1 MSSGEP
7 PFQAAISDLYCEHHG
22 WLFGWLRRKLGCAHN
37 AADLAQDTFARILN
51 ARESVATLRE
61 PRAFLSTTARRLII
75 DQVRRKHIENAYL
88 QELALTAEALEGF
101 QSPEHILSTLEA
113 LEHIAFML
121 DGLHDNVRQAFVLYY
136 LDGLTQS
143 EIARQ
148 LGLSDRTV
156 RKYLIQ
162 ALLHCSHS
170 LDT

>member
-1 MSSGEP
+1 MSTGEP
-7 PFQAAISDLYCEHHG
+7 AFQAAISNLYSEHHG
-22 WLFGWLRRKLGCAHN
+22 WLFGWLRRKLGCAQN
-37 AADLAQDTFARILN
+37 AEDRAQDTFTRILN

-75 DQVRRKHIENAYL
+75 DQVRRKQIENAYL
-88 QELALTAEALEGF
+88 QELALTAQALEGF
-101 QSPEHILSTLEA
+101 QSPEQILTTLEA
-113 LEHIAFML
+113 LEHIAFILEGMQ
-121 DGLHDNVRQAFVLYY
+121 DKVRQAFVLYY
-136 LDGLTQS
+136 LDGLKQS

-148 LGLSDRTV
+148 LALSDRTV

>member
-7 PFQAAISDLYCEHHG
+7 AFQSAISALYSEHHS

-75 DQVRRKHIENAYL
+75 DQSRRKKIENAYL
-88 QELALTAEALEGF
+88 QELALTAQALEGF
-101 QSPEHILSTLEA
+101 QSPEQIFTTLEA
-113 LEHIAFML
+113 LEQIAFILEGM
-121 DGLHDNVRQAFVLYY
+121 HEKARQAFVLYY
-136 LDGLTQS
+136 LDGMTQC

>member
-22 WLFGWLRRKLGCAHN
+22 WLLGWLRRKLGCAQN
-37 AADLAQDTFARILN
+37 AADVAQDTFARILN
-51 ARESVATLRE
+51 ARESVASLRE

-75 DQVRRKHIENAYL
+75 DQARRKKIENAYL
-88 QELALTAEALEGF
+88 SQLALTAEALEGH
-101 QSPEHILSTLEA
+101 QSAEDIIATLEA
-113 LEHIAFML
+113 LEQIAFIL
-121 DGLHDNVRQAFVLYY
+121 EGLPEKTRQAFVLYY
-136 LDGLTQS
+136 LDGLNQAD
-143 EIARQ
+143 IGRH

-170 LDT
+170 MNT

>member
-1 MSSGEP
+1 MASGEP
-7 PFQAAISDLYCEHHG
+7 SYQSAITELYCEHHG

-88 QELALTAEALEGF
+88 QELALTAQALEGF
-101 QSPEHILSTLEA
+101 QSPEQILTTLEA
-113 LEHIAFML
+113 LEHIAFILEGMQ
-121 DGLHDNVRQAFVLYY
+121 DKVRQAFVLYY
-136 LDGLTQS
+136 LDGLKQS

-148 LGLSDRTV
+148 LALSDRTV

>member
-7 PFQAAISDLYCEHHG
+7 AFQSAISALYSEHHS

-75 DQVRRKHIENAYL
+75 DQSRRKKIENAYL
-88 QELALTAEALEGF
+88 QELALTAQALEGF
-101 QSPEHILSTLEA
+101 QSPEQILATLEA
-113 LEHIAFML
+113 LEQIAFILEGM
-121 DGLHDNVRQAFVLYY
+121 HEKARQAFVLYY
-136 LDGLTQS
+136 LDGLTQC

-148 LGLSDRTV
+148 LSLSDRTV

>member
-22 WLFGWLRRKLGCAHN
+22 WLLGWLRRKLGCAQN

-75 DQVRRKHIENAYL
+75 DQARRKHIENAYL

-101 QSPEHILSTLEA
+101 QSPEQILCTLEA

-121 DGLHDNVRQAFVLYY
+121 EGMHDNVRQSFVLYY

-143 EIARQ
+143 QIARQ

>member
-22 WLFGWLRRKLGCAHN
+22 WLLGWLRRKLGCAHN

-51 ARESVATLRE
+51 ARESVASLRE

-121 DGLHDNVRQAFVLYY
+121 EGLQDNVRQAFVLYY

>member
-1 MSSGEP
+1 MASGEP
-7 PFQAAISDLYCEHHG
+7 SYQSAITDLYCEHHG
-22 WLFGWLRRKLGCAHN
+22 WLFSWLRRKLGCAHN

-75 DQVRRKHIENAYL
+75 DQVRRKQIENAYL
-88 QELALTAEALEGF
+88 QELALTAEVLEGF
-101 QSPEHILSTLEA
+101 QSPEQILTTLEA
-113 LEHIAFML
+113 LEQIAFILEGMQEKA
-121 DGLHDNVRQAFVLYY
+121 RQAFVLYY
-136 LDGLTQS
+136 LDGLTQC

>member
-7 PFQAAISDLYCEHHG
+7 PYQAAITELYCEHHG
-22 WLFGWLRRKLGCAHN
+22 WLFGWLRRKLGCAQN
-37 AADLAQDTFARILN
+37 AADLAQDTFTRILN

-75 DQVRRKHIENAYL
+75 DQVRRKQIENAYL

-101 QSPEHILSTLEA
+101 QSPEQILTTLEA
-113 LEHIAFML
+113 LEQIAFILEGMQ
-121 DGLHDNVRQAFVLYY
+121 DKARQAFVLYY

-143 EIARQ
+143 EIAPQ
-148 LGLSDRTV
+148 LELSDRTV

>member
-7 PFQAAISDLYCEHHG
+7 PFQAAISNLYCEHHG

-51 ARESVATLRE
+51 ARESVASLRE

-121 DGLHDNVRQAFVLYY
+121 EGLQDNVRQAFVLYY

>member
-7 PFQAAISDLYCEHHG
+7 AFQSAISALYSEHHS

-75 DQVRRKHIENAYL
+75 DQSRRKKIENAYL
-88 QELALTAEALEGF
+88 QELALTTQALEGF
-101 QSPEHILSTLEA
+101 QSPEQILTTLEA
-113 LEHIAFML
+113 LEQIAFILEGM
-121 DGLHDNVRQAFVLYY
+121 HEKARQAFVLYY
-136 LDGLTQS
+136 LDGMTQC

>member
-7 PFQAAISDLYCEHHG
+7 AFQTAISDLYCEHHG
-22 WLFGWLRRKLGCAHN
+22 WLFGWLRRKLGCAQN
-37 AADLAQDTFARILN
+37 AADLTQDTFTRILN
-51 ARESVATLRE
+51 ARETVSTLRE

-75 DQVRRKHIENAYL
+75 DQARRKQIENAYL

-101 QSPEHILSTLEA
+101 QSPEQILTTLEA
-113 LEHIAFML
+113 LEQIAFILEGM
-121 DGLHDNVRQAFVLYY
+121 HDKVRQAFVLYY
-136 LDGLTQS
+136 LDGLTQT

-148 LGLSDRTV
+148 LALSDRTV

-162 ALLHCSHS
+162 AMLHCSHS

>member
-1 MSSGEP
+1 MSTGEP
-7 PFQAAISDLYCEHHG
+7 AFQAAISNLYSEHHG
-22 WLFGWLRRKLGCAHN
+22 WLFGWLRRKLGCAQN
-37 AADLAQDTFARILN
+37 AADQAQDTFTRILN

-88 QELALTAEALEGF
+88 QELALTAQALEGF
-101 QSPEHILSTLEA
+101 QSPEQILTTLEA
-113 LEHIAFML
+113 LEHIAFILEGMQ
-121 DGLHDNVRQAFVLYY
+121 DKVRQAFVLYY
-136 LDGLTQS
+136 LDGLKQS

-148 LGLSDRTV
+148 LALSDRTV

>member
-51 ARESVATLRE
+51 ARESVASLRE

-121 DGLHDNVRQAFVLYY
+121 EGLHDNVRQTFVLYY

>member
-1 MSSGEP
+1 MSTGEP
-7 PFQAAISDLYCEHHG
+7 AFQAAISNLYCEHHG
-22 WLFGWLRRKLGCAHN
+22 WLFGWLRRKLGGARN
-37 AADLAQDTFARILN
+37 AEDLAQDTFTRILN

-88 QELALTAEALEGF
+88 QELALTAQALEGY
-101 QSPEHILSTLEA
+101 QSPEQILTTLEA
-113 LEHIAFML
+113 LEHIAFILEGMQ
-121 DGLHDNVRQAFVLYY
+121 DKVRQAFVLYY
-136 LDGLTQS
+136 LDGLKQS

-148 LGLSDRTV
+148 LALSDRTV

>member
-7 PFQAAISDLYCEHHG
+7 AFQTAISDLYCEHHG
-22 WLFGWLRRKLGCAHN
+22 WLFGWLRRKLGCAQN
-37 AADLAQDTFARILN
+37 AADLTQDTFARILN
-51 ARESVATLRE
+51 ARETVATLRE

-75 DQVRRKHIENAYL
+75 DQARRKQIENAYL

-101 QSPEHILSTLEA
+101 QSPEQILTTLEA
-113 LEHIAFML
+113 LEQIAFILEGM
-121 DGLHDNVRQAFVLYY
+121 HDKVRQAFVLYY
-136 LDGLTQS
+136 LDGLTQT

-148 LGLSDRTV
+148 LALSDRTV

-162 ALLHCSHS
+162 AMLHCSHS

>member
-22 WLFGWLRRKLGCAHN
+22 WLLGWLRRKLGCAQN
-37 AADLAQDTFARILN
+37 AADVAQDTFARILN
-51 ARESVATLRE
+51 ARESVASLRE

-75 DQVRRKHIENAYL
+75 DQARRKKIENAYL
-88 QELALTAEALEGF
+88 SQLALTAEALEGH
-101 QSPEHILSTLEA
+101 QSAEDIIATLEA
-113 LEHIAFML
+113 LEQIAFIL
-121 DGLHDNVRQAFVLYY
+121 EGLPEKTRQAFVLYY
-136 LDGLTQS
+136 LDGLNQAD
-143 EIARQ
+143 IGRQ

-170 LDT
+170 LNT

>member
-7 PFQAAISDLYCEHHG
+7 PFQAAISDLYCDHHG

-37 AADLAQDTFARILN
+37 AADLAQDTFSRILN

-121 DGLHDNVRQAFVLYY
+121 EGLQDNVRQAFVLYY

>member
-7 PFQAAISDLYCEHHG
+7 PYQAAITELYCEHHG
-22 WLFGWLRRKLGCAHN
+22 WLFGWLRRKLGCAQN
-37 AADLAQDTFARILN
+37 AADLAQDTFTRILN

-75 DQVRRKHIENAYL
+75 DQVRRKQIENAYL

-101 QSPEHILSTLEA
+101 QSPEQILTTLEA
-113 LEHIAFML
+113 LEQIAFILEGMQ
-121 DGLHDNVRQAFVLYY
+121 DKARQAFVLYY

-148 LGLSDRTV
+148 LKLSDRTV

>member
-7 PFQAAISDLYCEHHG
+7 AFQSAISALYSEHHS

-37 AADLAQDTFARILN
+37 AADLAQDTFVRILN

-75 DQVRRKHIENAYL
+75 DQSRRKKIENAYL
-88 QELALTAEALEGF
+88 QELALTAQALEGF
-101 QSPEHILSTLEA
+101 QSPEQILTTLEA
-113 LEHIAFML
+113 LEQIAFILEGM
-121 DGLHDNVRQAFVLYY
+121 HEKARQAFVLYY
-136 LDGLTQS
+136 LDGMTQC

>member
-7 PFQAAISDLYCEHHG
+7 PFQAAISDLYCEHHD

-51 ARESVATLRE
+51 ARESVASLRE

-121 DGLHDNVRQAFVLYY
+121 EGLHDNVRQAFVLYY

>member
-121 DGLHDNVRQAFVLYY
+121 EGLQDNVRQAFVLYY

>member
-22 WLFGWLRRKLGCAHN
+22 WLLGWLRRKLGCAQN
-37 AADLAQDTFARILN
+37 AADVAQDTFARILN
-51 ARESVATLRE
+51 ARESVASLRE

-75 DQVRRKHIENAYL
+75 DQARRKKIENAYL
-88 QELALTAEALEGF
+88 SQLALTAEALEGH
-101 QSPEHILSTLEA
+101 QSAEDIIATLEA
-113 LEHIAFML
+113 LEQIAFIL
-121 DGLHDNVRQAFVLYY
+121 EGLPEKTRQAFVLYY
-136 LDGLTQS
+136 LDGLNQAD
-143 EIARQ
+143 IGRQ

-170 LDT
+170 MIT

>member
-7 PFQAAISDLYCEHHG
+7 SYQAAITELYCEHHG

-37 AADLAQDTFARILN
+37 AADLAQDTFTRILN

-75 DQVRRKHIENAYL
+75 DQVRRKQIENAYL
-88 QELALTAEALEGF
+88 QELALTAETLENF
-101 QSPEHILSTLEA
+101 QSPEQILATLEA
-113 LEHIAFML
+113 LEQIAFILEGMQEKA
-121 DGLHDNVRQAFVLYY
+121 RQAFVLYY
-136 LDGLTQS
+136 LDGLTQC

>member
-1 MSSGEP
+1 MSTGEP
-7 PFQAAISDLYCEHHG
+7 AFQAAISNLYSEHHG
-22 WLFGWLRRKLGCAHN
+22 WLFGWLRRKLGCAQN
-37 AADLAQDTFARILN
+37 AADLAQDTFTRILN

-75 DQVRRKHIENAYL
+75 DQVRRKQIENAYL
-88 QELALTAEALEGF
+88 QELALTAETLENF
-101 QSPEHILSTLEA
+101 QSPEQILATLEA
-113 LEHIAFML
+113 LEQIAFILEGMQ
-121 DGLHDNVRQAFVLYY
+121 DKARQAFVLYY
-136 LDGLTQS
+136 LDGLTQC

>member
-7 PFQAAISDLYCEHHG
+7 SYQAAITELYCEHHG

-75 DQVRRKHIENAYL
+75 DQVRRKQIENAYL
-88 QELALTAEALEGF
+88 QELALTAAALEGF
-101 QSPEHILSTLEA
+101 HSPEQILTTLEA
-113 LEHIAFML
+113 LEQIAFILEGMQEKA
-121 DGLHDNVRQAFVLYY
+121 RQAFVLYY
-136 LDGLTQS
+136 LDGLTQC

>member
-7 PFQAAISDLYCEHHG
+7 AFQSAISTLYSEHHS

-37 AADLAQDTFARILN
+37 AADLAQDTFTRILN

-75 DQVRRKHIENAYL
+75 DQARRKKIENAYL
-88 QELALTAEALEGF
+88 QELALTTQALEGF
-101 QSPEHILSTLEA
+101 QSPEQILTTLEA
-113 LEHIAFML
+113 LEQIAFILEGM
-121 DGLHDNVRQAFVLYY
+121 HEKARQAFVLYY
-136 LDGLTQS
+136 LDGLKQC

>member
-7 PFQAAISDLYCEHHG
+7 PFQAAISNLYCEHHG

-51 ARESVATLRE
+51 ARESVASLRE

-121 DGLHDNVRQAFVLYY
+121 EGLHDNVRQAFVLYY
-136 LDGLTQS
+136 LDSLTQS

>member
-1 MSSGEP
+1 MSTGEP
-7 PFQAAISDLYCEHHG
+7 AFQAAITNLYSEHHG
-22 WLFGWLRRKLGCAHN
+22 WLFGWLRRKLGCAQN
-37 AADLAQDTFARILN
+37 AADLAQDTFTRILN

-75 DQVRRKHIENAYL
+75 DQVRRKQIENAYL
-88 QELALTAEALEGF
+88 QELALTAQALEGF
-101 QSPEHILSTLEA
+101 QSPEQILTTLEA
-113 LEHIAFML
+113 LEHIAFILEGMQ
-121 DGLHDNVRQAFVLYY
+121 DKVRQAFVLYY
-136 LDGLTQS
+136 LDGLKQS

-148 LGLSDRTV
+148 LALSDRTV

>member
-7 PFQAAISDLYCEHHG
+7 AFQSAISALYSEHHS

-75 DQVRRKHIENAYL
+75 DQSRRKKIENAYL
-88 QELALTAEALEGF
+88 QELALTAQALEGF
-101 QSPEHILSTLEA
+101 QSPEQILTTLEA
-113 LEHIAFML
+113 LEQIAFILEGM
-121 DGLHDNVRQAFVLYY
+121 HEKARQAFVMYY
-136 LDGLTQS
+136 LDGLTQC

-148 LGLSDRTV
+148 LSLSDRTV